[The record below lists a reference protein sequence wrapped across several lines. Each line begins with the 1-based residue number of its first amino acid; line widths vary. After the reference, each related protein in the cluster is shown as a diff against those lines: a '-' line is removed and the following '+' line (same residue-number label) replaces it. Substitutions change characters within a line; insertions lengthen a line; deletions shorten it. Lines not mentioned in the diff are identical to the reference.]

1 MNLKF
6 YLFALSCFILLTSC
20 KKSNDKNHLIN
31 QIEMD
36 NTNSSNHENDYTN
49 LELPSEKNSDYTGI
63 KIINKKKE
71 IRESD
76 GNFNQMTLFEIEKN
90 ISIKQLKEYCSSVK
104 SDYSDGYFQIL
115 VFFKNPN
122 TQNFLIIQL
131 QLYIMKMLI

>member
-1 MNLKF
+1 
-6 YLFALSCFILLTSC
+6 
-20 KKSNDKNHLIN
+20 
-31 QIEMD
+31 MD